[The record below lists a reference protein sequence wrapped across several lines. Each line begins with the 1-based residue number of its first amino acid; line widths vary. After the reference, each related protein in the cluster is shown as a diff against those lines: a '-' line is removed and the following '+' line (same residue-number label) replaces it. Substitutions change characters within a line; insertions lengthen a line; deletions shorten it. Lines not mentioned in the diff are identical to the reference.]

1 MRIIKNKYIT
11 ELIFKKVDNGFVI
24 PLTDE
29 EQNAIDLGWKDFA
42 SMANR
47 DAPEGKVFAV
57 PKEIAEQM
65 QEQISGDALKDIAS
79 HKIKL
84 WQEETDPTKKGELI
98 NLAIITMAKSVAL
111 GIGPFGFF
119 NLAVLLDTVGRNDD
133 SIEILKQFLDEK
145 RDYKYDNELLKET
158 LEKMTKIAT
167 EKINKGNAMSLSI
180 TTENELF
187 FSLS

>member
-11 ELIFKKVDNGFVI
+11 ELIFKQVDGGFVI

-29 EQNAIDLGWKDFA
+29 EQNAIDLAWKGFA

-57 PKEIAEQM
+57 PKEVAEEM
-65 QEQISGDALKDIAS
+65 YEQISSDALKDIAS
-79 HKIKL
+79 RKVRL
-84 WQEETDPTKKGELI
+84 WEKETDPAKKGELI

-119 NLAVLLDTVGRNDD
+119 NLAVLLDTAGRNND

-145 RDYKYDNELLKET
+145 KNYKYDNELLKET
-158 LEKMTKIAT
+158 LEKMAKIAT
-167 EKINKGNAMSLSI
+167 EKINKGGVMRLSI
-180 TTENELF
+180 TENELF
-187 FSLS
+187 LSLS